1 MMSSLRTRNS
11 TQNGKQHSSKK
22 KSVMSGTAPGWI
34 IPGLFLPERSLY
46 VRKNEEKNPLERI
59 FTLLSP
65 GSSRRDLY
73 DLQQLPADV
82 GVIIALKT

>member
-1 MMSSLRTRNS
+1 MSSLRTRNS

-46 VRKNEEKNPLERI
+46 VRKNEEKIRWKEFLPYY
-59 FTLLSP
+59 LLALP
-65 GSSRRDLY
+65 GVIY
-73 DLQQLPADV
+73 MNLQQLPADV
-82 GVIIALKT
+82 RRNYRLLKT